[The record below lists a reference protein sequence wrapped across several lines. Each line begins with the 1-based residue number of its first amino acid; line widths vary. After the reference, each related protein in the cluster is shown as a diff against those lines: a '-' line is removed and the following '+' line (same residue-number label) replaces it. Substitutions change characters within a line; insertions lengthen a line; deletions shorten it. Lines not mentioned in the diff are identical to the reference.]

1 MALAS
6 FPRESAD
13 ASGDDAKKKSDKHRF
28 ESDLVVM
35 QSDWGKMSRQVDATD
50 TDLRVMRKQYT
61 TLGFAIKEKEE
72 ELKKNRSKMDFL
84 EEEIRVLKKRINNL

>member
-1 MALAS
+1 MALSS

-13 ASGDDAKKKSDKHRF
+13 VSGDDAKKKSDKHRF
-28 ESDLVVM
+28 ENDLVVM
-35 QSDWGKMSRQVDATD
+35 QSDWGKMSRQIEATD

-61 TLGFAIKEKEE
+61 TLGFVIKEKED

-84 EEEIRVLKKRINNL
+84 EEEMRVLKKRINNL